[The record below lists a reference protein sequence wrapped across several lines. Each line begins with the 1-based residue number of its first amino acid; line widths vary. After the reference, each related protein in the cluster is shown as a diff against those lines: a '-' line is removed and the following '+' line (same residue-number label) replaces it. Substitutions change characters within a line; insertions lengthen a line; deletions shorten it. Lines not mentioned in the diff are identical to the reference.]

1 VGAYADYYFN
11 KDDATL
17 PISAPLLL
25 PPTFIHGWSARVNSG
40 IALKTETAAR
50 FSVGGRGSNQ
60 FTTWSVRGR
69 ASLPF

>member
-1 VGAYADYYFN
+1 V
-11 KDDATL
+11 
-17 PISAPLLL
+17 S
-25 PPTFIHGWSARVNSG
+25 SG

-50 FSVGGRGSNQ
+50 FSVGGRGSSQ